1 MSAMI
6 IIGTVLTLLGLT
18 GVLWCIR
25 KAMWLKKA
33 KLGDDEI
40 RAELNALVF
49 AHMAAIG
56 AAFLGLGLLVVGILL
71 S

>member
-1 MSAMI
+1 MSMFI
-6 IIGTVLTLLGLT
+6 IIGTVLTLAGLA

-25 KAMWLKKA
+25 KAVWLKKA
-33 KLGDDEI
+33 KLEDAEA
-40 RAELNALVF
+40 RSELNTLVF

-56 AAFLGLGLLVVGILL
+56 AAFMGLGLLIVGILL